1 MATLQQEWEEEVR
14 LHQLN
19 VRRQRSEMMQDI
31 ERIEAEYDAKV
42 AALGEKRIRVLP
54 SHLSTLACFNLSTSW
69 RRKTSR
75 KRILLHRMRECNSSL
90 M

>member
-42 AALGEKRIRVLP
+42 ATLGGKGIRVLQ
-54 SHLSTLACFNLSTSW
+54 SHMSILAYVNLSISW
-69 RRKTSR
+69 KRKTSR
-75 KRILLHRMRECNSSL
+75 KLILFQRMRDCSL
-90 M
+90 NLK